1 MTSIALLPPTDA
13 TLRGTSRAASWAFQ
27 ILAAVILAITLPYKF
42 SGAEETVRLFD
53 ALGAGA
59 VGMYGTAIL
68 ETVAVALLLT
78 PRLAVLGGALTVGLL
93 SGAVFSHLTVLGILW
108 DGDASLFTMAVVGL
122 ASGLIV
128 TWLRRRQLPV
138 VGRRF
143 A

>member
-59 VGMYGTAIL
+59 V
-68 ETVAVALLLT
+68 E
-78 PRLAVLGGALTVGLL
+78 L
-93 SGAVFSHLTVLGILW
+93 SG
-108 DGDASLFTMAVVGL
+108 GD
-122 ASGLIV
+122 
-128 TWLRRRQLPV
+128 LRV
-138 VGRRF
+138 
-143 A
+143 

>member
-1 MTSIALLPPTDA
+1 M
-13 TLRGTSRAASWAFQ
+13 
-27 ILAAVILAITLPYKF
+27 ILAITLPYKF

-122 ASGLIV
+122 ASGLVV